1 MNGKHLGNL
10 QENDPLHRYLQEEIL
25 PQLGIQRPDVQFTV
39 QNSESSKNVY
49 LYRESHSGVK
59 IIGKYY
65 PNRSNGSMTKGE
77 IEFRNLVHLRSLDF
91 NKPPHYVVKPL
102 GFNPAIGNVLVM
114 EYIEGDTLSYII
126 DNAIHRGKGN
136 RLYRKLAALA
146 HFLAKLHNHTADD
159 QTVNFDEMRKYLQ
172 SLILVLR
179 LKRGLSKE
187 EGDALADLLES
198 WQNRVY
204 MWQDRRVLVH
214 GDVTPANF
222 LFGHGPSVL
231 AIDLERMQWADRVFD
246 LGRLCGELA
255 HAFYQGTDN
264 PENAE
269 PFIGHFL
276 WEYSCHFPDR
286 EATFGAVTMRLPF
299 YMGMTLLRIARN
311 WWISPDYRLKLIRR
325 AKRILR
331 SAP

>member
-1 MNGKHLGNL
+1 MNGKNLGYL
-10 QENDPLHRYLQEEIL
+10 QENDPLHRYLQEEII
-25 PQLGIQRPDVQFTV
+25 PQLGITRTDAQFTV

-49 LYRESHSGVK
+49 LYRETHSGVK

-65 PNRSNGSMTKGE
+65 PDRSSGGITKGE
-77 IEFRNLVHLRSLDF
+77 VEYRNLRHLRNLGFDRS
-91 NKPPHYVVKPL
+91 PHYVVKPL

-114 EYIEGDTLSYII
+114 EFLEGETLSSII
-126 DNAIHRGKGN
+126 GSAVHRGRGS

-146 HFLAKLHNHTADD
+146 HFLAKLHNYTAGD
-159 QTVNFDEMRKYLQ
+159 QPVNFGEMRNYMQ
-172 SLILVLR
+172 SLIMLLR
-179 LKRGLSKE
+179 LKRGLSSE
-187 EGDALADLLES
+187 DAETFANLLDS
-198 WQNRVY
+198 WQSRDY
-204 MWQDRRVLVH
+204 MWQDKRVLVH

-246 LGRLCGELA
+246 LGRLCGELT
-255 HAFYQGTDN
+255 HAFFQGTDN
-264 PENAE
+264 PDNAE

-286 EATFGAVTMRLPF
+286 ESTFAAVTRRLPF

-311 WWISPDYRLKLIRR
+311 WWISPDYRLKLLER
-325 AKRILR
+325 AQRILR
-331 SAP
+331 SAQ